1 MCVSWSEH
9 CTILPQEKIYLYN
22 NCCNWQR
29 ICEKPTSVGNHSHRE
44 TRFFVTILFLTTH
57 LQSGQS
63 LQTLCLFL
71 NMVYDM
77 SQPTALHPP
86 ICGCGWVRQSYC
98 SVMGVCKGFLYICGT
113 GRLFWIWKQ
122 LSVLWELFIFL
133 FFHFTARFVKV
144 DYVRYCYIINTNL
157 VEYTADYVS

>member
-1 MCVSWSEH
+1 MSTYAASQHAICLSEVNNESYQHSTHTDTSLQNTLPCSKCVCRGPSTVQFYLMKKYIYIITAAIDKEYVKNLHLWA
-9 CTILPQEKIYLYN
+9 TIL
-22 NCCNWQR
+22 
-29 ICEKPTSVGNHSHRE
+29 E

-63 LQTLCLFL
+63 LQILCLFL

-122 LSVLWELFIFL
+122 LSVL
-133 FFHFTARFVKV
+133 
-144 DYVRYCYIINTNL
+144 
-157 VEYTADYVS
+157 